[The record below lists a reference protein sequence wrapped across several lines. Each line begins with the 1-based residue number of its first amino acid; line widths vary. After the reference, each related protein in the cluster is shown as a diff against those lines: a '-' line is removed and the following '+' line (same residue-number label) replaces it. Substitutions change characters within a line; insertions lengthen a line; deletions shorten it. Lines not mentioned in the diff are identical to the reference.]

1 MPFSAFELGRL
12 QLPSR
17 LVMAPMTRSRAY
29 VDGIP
34 SSLTALYYAQRASAG
49 LIVTEGIQP
58 SPAGKGYMD
67 TPGLH
72 TDEQVAGWR
81 EVTDA
86 VHAAGGR
93 IFAQLMH
100 AGRIGHPDNT
110 GALPVAPSA
119 VRAAEQMFTPNGMQD
134 LPVPVELTTAEAE
147 ATVQDFADAARRAV
161 DAGFDGVELHGANG
175 YLIHQFLSQ
184 NANLRDDRFG
194 GSVEGRIRFAVE
206 TARAV
211 VEAIGAD
218 RVGIRISPATGAQDL
233 VEDDAHVVYPAL
245 LSALAELDLVYVH
258 HLAGGSEEIDGRIRD
273 LWPNA
278 LIVNDPSAAHPAEA
292 ADRWLGRG
300 ADLVALGKY
309 FLSNPDLPLRLRL
322 GAPLNEP
329 DFSTA
334 FGGDH
339 RGYTDYPALSLHPAG
354 EPVLG

>member
-1 MPFSAFELGRL
+1 MPFTPFDLNGLRL
-12 QLPSR
+12 PNR

-58 SPAGKGYMD
+58 SHAGKGYMN

-86 VHAAGGR
+86 VHTAGGR

-110 GALPVAPSA
+110 GHVPLAPSA
-119 VRAAEQMFTPNGMQD
+119 VRPAAQIFTPTGPQD
-134 LPVPVELTTAEAE
+134 VPVPVELSTGEVE

-161 DAGFDGVELHGANG
+161 EAGFDGVELHGANG

-194 GSVEGRIRFAVE
+194 GSAEGRIRFAVE

-211 VEAIGAD
+211 TEAIGSS

-233 VEDDAHVVYPAL
+233 VEDDAHEVYPAL
-245 LSALAELDLVYVH
+245 VSALAELDLAYL
-258 HLAGGSEEIDGRIRD
+258 HLLTGPSDELNARILE
-273 LWPNA
+273 LWPNT

-292 ADRWLGRG
+292 VERWLSRG
-300 ADLVALGKY
+300 ADLVSLGQY
-309 FLSNPDLPLRLRL
+309 FLANPDLPLRLRL

-329 DFSTA
+329 DLSTA

-339 RGYTDYPALSLHPAG
+339 RGYTDYPPLALHPAG
-354 EPVLG
+354 NPA

>member
-1 MPFSAFELGRL
+1 MPFTPFDLGQLRL
-12 QLPSR
+12 PNR

-49 LIVTEGIQP
+49 LIVSEGIQP
-58 SPAGKGYMD
+58 SPAGQGYMD

-93 IFAQLMH
+93 IFAQIMH

-110 GALPVAPSA
+110 GRLPLAPSA
-119 VRAAEQMFTPNGMQD
+119 VRPAAQIFTPNGMQD
-134 LPVPVELTTAEAE
+134 IPVPVELSTAEVE

-194 GSVEGRIRFAVE
+194 GSVENRIRFAVE
-206 TARAV
+206 TAAAV
-211 VEAIGAD
+211 VEAIGAS
-218 RVGIRISPATGAQDL
+218 RTGIRISPATGAQDL
-233 VEDDAHVVYPAL
+233 VEEDAHEVYPAL
-245 LSALAELDLVYVH
+245 VSALAELDLAYVH
-258 HLAGGSEEIDGRIRD
+258 LVAGPSDELNRRIRE
-273 LWPNA
+273 LWPNTFIA
-278 LIVNDPSAAHPAEA
+278 NDPSAGHPTEA
-292 ADRWLGRG
+292 LDRWLERG
-300 ADLVALGKY
+300 ADLVSLGKY
-309 FLSNPDLPLRLRL
+309 FLANPDLPLRVRL

-329 DFSTA
+329 DFGTA

-339 RGYTDYPALSLHPAG
+339 RGYTDYPPLSLHPAG
-354 EPVLG
+354 NPA

>member
-1 MPFSAFELGRL
+1 MLFTSFELGDLRL
-12 QLPSR
+12 PNR
-17 LVMAPMTRSRAY
+17 LAMAPMTRSRAY

-49 LIVTEGIQP
+49 LIITEGIQP
-58 SPAGKGYMD
+58 SQAGKGYMN

-100 AGRIGHPDNT
+100 SGRVGHPDNT

-119 VRAAEQMFTPNGMQD
+119 VRPAGQIFTPSGPQD
-134 LPVPVELTTAEAE
+134 YPMPVELSTAEVE
-147 ATVQDFADAARRAV
+147 ATVQDFVDAARRAV

-194 GSVEGRIRFAVE
+194 KSVDGRIRFAVE
-206 TARAV
+206 TAQAV
-211 VEAIGAD
+211 VEAIGAS
-218 RVGIRISPATGAQDL
+218 RVGIRISPASGVQDL
-233 VEDDAHVVYPAL
+233 VEEDANEVYPAL
-245 LSALAELDLVYVH
+245 VSALAELDLAYL
-258 HLAGGSEEIDGRIRD
+258 HLVAAGDDDLNLRIRE
-273 LWPNA
+273 LWPNT
-278 LIVNDPSAAHPAEA
+278 LIVNAPGAGEPAATA
-292 ADRWLGRG
+292 ARWLGRG
-300 ADLVALGKY
+300 ADLVAMGSA
-309 FLSNPDLPLRLRL
+309 FLANPDLPIRLRF
-322 GAPLNEP
+322 GAALNEP
-329 DFSTA
+329 DFGTA

-339 RGYTDYPALSLHPAG
+339 RGYTDYPALSVHSA
-354 EPVLG
+354 

>member
-1 MPFSAFELGRL
+1 MPFTPFRLGDLEL
-12 QLPSR
+12 PNR

-49 LIVTEGIQP
+49 LIVSEGVQP

-93 IFAQLMH
+93 IFAQIMH

-119 VRAAEQMFTPNGMQD
+119 VRPAAQIFTPAGMQD
-134 LPVPVELTTAEAE
+134 FPIPVELSTAEVE
-147 ATVQDFADAARRAV
+147 ATVGDFAAAAVRAI

-194 GSVEGRIRFAVE
+194 GSVDGRIRFAVE

-211 VEAIGAD
+211 ADAIGAS
-218 RVGIRISPATGAQDL
+218 RLGIRLSPAIGVQDL
-233 VEDDAHVVYPAL
+233 REDDADVVYPAL
-245 LSALAELDLVYVH
+245 ISALSEVDLAYLHLVTDGPGELSD
-258 HLAGGSEEIDGRIRD
+258 RIRA
-273 LWPNA
+273 LWPNT
-278 LIVNDPSAAHPAEA
+278 LIVNDPSLGDPAARAAH
-292 ADRWLGRG
+292 WLGRG
-300 ADLVALGKY
+300 ADLVALGAS
-309 FLSNPDLPLRLRL
+309 FLANPDLPLRLRL

-329 DFSTA
+329 DFTTA

-339 RGYTDYPALSLHPAG
+339 RGYTDYPTLALHPVRPA
-354 EPVLG
+354 

>member
-1 MPFSAFELGRL
+1 MLFTSFELGDLRL
-12 QLPSR
+12 PNR
-17 LVMAPMTRSRAY
+17 LAMAPMTRSRSY

-49 LIVTEGIQP
+49 LIITEGIQP
-58 SPAGKGYMD
+58 SQAGKGYMN

-100 AGRIGHPDNT
+100 VGRVGHPDNT

-119 VRAAEQMFTPNGMQD
+119 VRPAGQIFTPNGLQD
-134 LPVPVELTTAEAE
+134 YPEPVELSTAEVE
-147 ATVQDFADAARRAV
+147 ATIGDFVDAARRAV

-184 NANLRDDRFG
+184 NANLREDRFG
-194 GSVEGRIRFAVE
+194 ASVDGRIRFAVE
-206 TARAV
+206 TAHAV
-211 VEAIGAD
+211 VEAIGAS
-218 RVGIRISPATGAQDL
+218 RVGIRISPANGAQDL
-233 VEDDAHVVYPAL
+233 VEEDASEVYPAL
-245 LSALAELDLVYVH
+245 VSALAGLDLAYL
-258 HLAGGSEEIDGRIRD
+258 HLMATGGDDLSRRIRE
-273 LWPNA
+273 LWPNT
-278 LIVNDPSAAHPAEA
+278 LVVNAPGAGEPAATA
-292 ADRWLGRG
+292 ARWLDRG
-300 ADLVALGKY
+300 ADLVAIGSA
-309 FLSNPDLPLRLRL
+309 FLANPDLPLRLRL

-329 DFSTA
+329 DFATA

-339 RGYTDYPALSLHPAG
+339 QGYTDYPALAVHP
-354 EPVLG
+354 V

>member
-1 MPFSAFELGRL
+1 MPFSPFKLGRL
-12 QLPSR
+12 ELPNR

-49 LIVTEGIQP
+49 LIISEGVQP

-86 VHAAGGR
+86 VHSSGGR

-100 AGRIGHPDNT
+100 AGRVGHPDNA

-119 VRAAEQMFTPNGMQD
+119 VGPTTQIFTPNGMQD
-134 LPVPVELTTAEAE
+134 IPTPVALSTEEVE
-147 ATVQDFADAARRAV
+147 ATIGDFADAARRAV

-206 TARAV
+206 TAKAV
-211 VEAIGAD
+211 AEAIGPS
-218 RVGIRISPATGAQDL
+218 RVGIRISPATGVQDL
-233 VEDDAHVVYPAL
+233 AEDDAHEVYPAL
-245 LSALAELDLVYVH
+245 LAELSELDLVYLH
-258 HLAGGSEEIDGRIRD
+258 HLAGGSAELDGRIRS
-273 LWPNA
+273 LWPHT
-278 LIVNDPSAAHPAEA
+278 LVVNDPTRGEPAAAVAH
-292 ADRWLGRG
+292 WLGQG
-300 ADLVALGKY
+300 ADLVSLGRA
-309 FLSNPDLPLRLRL
+309 FLANPDLPVRLRL
-322 GAPLNEP
+322 GAPLNEA
-329 DFSTA
+329 DFDKA

-339 RGYTDYPALSLHPAG
+339 TGYTDYPTLALHPA
-354 EPVLG
+354 

>member
-1 MPFSAFELGRL
+1 MLFSSYELAGLPLPNRL
-12 QLPSR
+12 A
-17 LVMAPMTRSRAY
+17 MAPMTRSRSD

-34 SSLTALYYAQRASAG
+34 SSLNALYYAQRASAG
-49 LIVTEGIQP
+49 LIITEGVQP
-58 SPAGKGYMD
+58 SQAGKGYVN

-81 EVTDA
+81 EVTGA

-100 AGRIGHPDNT
+100 AGRVGHPDNT

-119 VRAAEQMFTPNGMQD
+119 VRPAGQIFTPNGMQD
-134 LPVPVELTTAEAE
+134 YPLPVELSTAEVE

-194 GSVEGRIRFAVE
+194 KSVDGRIRLAVE
-206 TARAV
+206 TAQAA
-211 VEAIGAD
+211 VEAIGAS
-218 RVGIRISPATGAQDL
+218 RVGIRLSPANGAQDL
-233 VEDDAHVVYPAL
+233 VEEDANEVYPAL
-245 LSALAELDLVYVH
+245 VSALAELDLAYLHVM
-258 HLAGGSEEIDGRIRD
+258 ATGGDDLTRRIRE
-273 LWPNA
+273 LWPNT
-278 LIVNDPSAAHPAEA
+278 LIVNDPGAGDPAATA
-292 ADRWLGRG
+292 ARWLEWG
-300 ADLVALGKY
+300 ADLVAIGSA
-309 FLSNPDLPLRLRL
+309 FLANPDLPLRLRL

-329 DFSTA
+329 DFTTA

-339 RGYTDYPALSLHPAG
+339 RGYTDYPALAVHPA
-354 EPVLG
+354 

>member
-1 MPFSAFELGRL
+1 MPFSPFRLGALEL
-12 QLPSR
+12 PNR

-34 SSLTALYYAQRASAG
+34 STLTALYYAQRASAG
-49 LIVTEGIQP
+49 LIVSEGVQP
-58 SPAGKGYMD
+58 SAAGKGYMD

-72 TDEQVAGWR
+72 TDHQVAGWR

-100 AGRIGHPDNT
+100 AGRVGHPDNT
-110 GALPVAPSA
+110 GAIPVAPSA
-119 VRAAEQMFTPNGMQD
+119 VRSSGQIFTPNGPQD
-134 LPVPVELTTAEAE
+134 TPIPVELTTEEVE
-147 ATVQDFADAARRAV
+147 ATVGDFADAARRAI

-184 NANLRDDRFG
+184 NANLRQDRFG
-194 GSVEGRIRFAVE
+194 GSVENRIRFAVE

-211 VEAIGAD
+211 TDAIGAH
-218 RVGIRISPATGAQDL
+218 RVGIRISPATGIHDL
-233 VEDDAHVVYPAL
+233 AEEDANEVYPAL
-245 LSALAELDLVYVH
+245 LAELADIGLVYLH
-258 HLAGGSEEIDGRIRD
+258 HLAGGSAEFDGRVRA

-278 LIVNDPSAAHPAEA
+278 LIVNDPARNDPSDSVAH
-292 ADRWLGRG
+292 WLAQG
-300 ADLVALGKY
+300 ADLVSLGKS
-309 FLSNPDLPLRLRL
+309 FLANPDLPVRLRL

-329 DFSTA
+329 DLSKA

-339 RGYTDYPALSLHPAG
+339 TGYTDYPALALHPA
-354 EPVLG
+354 

>member
-1 MPFSAFELGRL
+1 MPFTPFQLGRL
-12 QLPSR
+12 ELPNR

-29 VDGIP
+29 VDGVP
-34 SSLTALYYAQRASAG
+34 SALTALYYAQRASAG
-49 LIVTEGIQP
+49 LIVTEGAQP
-58 SPAGKGYMD
+58 SPAGQGYAN

-100 AGRIGHPDNT
+100 AGRVGHPDNT

-119 VRAAEQMFTPNGMQD
+119 VRPDAQIFTPGGMRD
-134 LPVPVELTTAEAE
+134 IPVPVELSTAEVE
-147 ATVQDFADAARRAV
+147 ATIGDFVDAARRAV

-175 YLIHQFLSQ
+175 YLIHQFLSR

-211 VEAIGAD
+211 AEAIGAS
-218 RVGIRISPATGAQDL
+218 RVGIRLSPANGLQDL
-233 VEDDAHVVYPAL
+233 VEDDAQEVYPAL
-245 LSALAELDLVYVH
+245 LSALSEIGLVYLH
-258 HLAGGSEEIDGRIRD
+258 YLAGNAPELDGRIRS
-273 LWPNA
+273 LWPHA
-278 LIVNDPSAAHPAEA
+278 LIVNDSTLGEPSTTVTH
-292 ADRWLGRG
+292 WLDRG
-300 ADLVALGKY
+300 ADLVSLGRS
-309 FLSNPDLPLRLRL
+309 FLANPDLPVRLRL

-329 DFSTA
+329 DLATA

-339 RGYTDYPALSLHPAG
+339 TGYTDYPTLALHPA
-354 EPVLG
+354 